1 MSATYDKLIDLDRL
15 ALFLDKCDLRYA
27 AAGTAGEPNVIE
39 VVQRNGTALPVT
51 NKTVNV
57 TVPTAV
63 SQLTNDS
70 DFATEAYVDA
80 AVGSVT
86 GISFEVVQTL
96 PSSGAAGTIYL
107 VPNSGSGTNTYDE
120 YIWIT
125 VSGAGRWE
133 KIGTTAVDLSG
144 YVQFSDVTL
153 ATNAQINAL
162 FA

>member
-27 AAGTAGEPNVIE
+27 AAGSAGEANVIE

-57 TVPTAV
+57 TVPTKT
-63 SQLTNDS
+63 SDLTNDS
-70 DFATEAYVDA
+70 TFTTKQYVDDAVA
-80 AVGSVT
+80 AVT
-86 GISFEVVQTL
+86 GVSFEVVQTL
-96 PSSGAAGTIYL
+96 PASGAAGTIYL
-107 VPNSGSGTNTYDE
+107 VPNSGTGTNIYDE
-120 YIWIT
+120 YIW
-125 VSGAGRWE
+125 VSNSWE
-133 KIGTTAVDLSG
+133 KIGTTAVDLSN
-144 YVQFSDVTL
+144 YVQISDITL